1 MSELGLAEGQNKE
14 AWLRATIA
22 AYESPLI
29 RYTQR
34 ITGDL
39 EVARDVVQDAFFRL
53 LEQPDWQALRPAVKA
68 WLYRVCRNRALD
80 LKRKDR
86 PMRSASPEELEAR
99 SEQAPG
105 DRPTDPASA
114 VETRQSGQLLR
125 ELVSTLPDKQREVVK
140 LKFEQDLSY
149 REIAEVT
156 GHSVGNVGY
165 LLHHGLRTLRK
176 RLARPA
182 LAVAF
187 EGRTS

>member
-1 MSELGLAEGQNKE
+1 MSKE
-14 AWLRATIA
+14 AWYRATIA
-22 AYESPLI
+22 AYETPLI
-29 RYTQR
+29 RYTQK

-39 EVARDVVQDAFFRL
+39 ETARDVVQDTFFRL
-53 LEQPDWQALRPAVKA
+53 LEHEDWRGLQAGSVKA

-86 PMRSASPEELEAR
+86 PMRPATEEDIERRGESRTPDPAAVVEAR
-99 SEQAPG
+99 
-105 DRPTDPASA
+105 
-114 VETRQSGQLLR
+114 QSRKVLR
-125 ELVSTLPDKQREVVK
+125 ELVSGLPEKQREVVK

-165 LLHHGLRTLRK
+165 LLHHGLATLRK

-182 LAVAF
+182 LAAVA
-187 EGRTS
+187 EGRTR